1 LPLLDNGGTL
11 DAMNTP
17 PANPRFRLRLVFGPE
32 EWMGPGKAE
41 LLEHIEATGSIS
53 AAGRAMGMS
62 YKRAWQLVDTMNAM
76 FRAPLVQSSRG
87 GAKGGGA
94 VLTEEGH
101 AVLTEYRALED
112 KAQEA
117 GAENIARLSAMLSDV
132 SDGE

>member
-1 LPLLDNGGTL
+1 
-11 DAMNTP
+11 MNK
-17 PANPRFRLRLVFGPE
+17 PAENPRFRLRLVFGPE

-94 VLTEEGH
+94 VLTDEGQ
-101 AVLTEYRALED
+101 AVLAEYRALEE
-112 KAQEA
+112 KAREA
-117 GAENIARLSAMLSDV
+117 GAENIARLQTMLADV
-132 SDGE
+132 SSGE

>member
-1 LPLLDNGGTL
+1 
-11 DAMNTP
+11 MNK
-17 PANPRFRLRLVFGPE
+17 PAVNPRFRVRLVFGPE

-41 LLEHIEATGSIS
+41 LLEHIEVTGSIS

-94 VLTEEGH
+94 VLTDEGQ
-101 AVLTEYRALED
+101 AVLAEYRALEE
-112 KAQEA
+112 KAREA
-117 GAENIARLSAMLSDV
+117 GAENIARLQTMLSDI
-132 SDGE
+132 SGGE

>member
-1 LPLLDNGGTL
+1 MPLEDNGGTL
-11 DAMNTP
+11 DAMSTP
-17 PANPRFRLRLVFGPE
+17 SANPRFRLRLVFGPE

-101 AVLTEYRALED
+101 AVLAEYRALED

-117 GAENIARLSAMLSDV
+117 GAENIARLSSMLADV
-132 SDGE
+132 SGGE